1 MNFLGIIPARAG
13 SKSIKNKNIVKL
25 NGKPLI
31 YYTITAAKKSILG
44 DNFIVSTDDPKI
56 IKICKE
62 LKVKYFFKRPI
73 KLSSDKTTAIEL
85 LKYLVKD
92 LEKKKFKFKN
102 IVYLQPTSPFRN
114 SLILDKA
121 IKTYKKNLNIDSLI
135 SISEVESNH
144 PARMKFMNKNNILID
159 NYYKEKKEGSNKQEL
174 KKMYIRNGAIYIFK
188 KKNLKSGTIKG
199 KKSYGFLMSGNQ
211 SINIDGLNDLNY
223 AKFLINQNPKILQI

>member
-73 KLSSDKTTAIEL
+73 KFSSDKTTAIEL

-159 NYYKEKKEGSNKQEL
+159 NYYTEKKEGLNKQEL

-188 KKNLKSGTIKG
+188 KKNLKSATIKG

-211 SINIDGLNDLNY
+211 SINIDGVNDLNY